1 MSEKDNWLIA
11 KLTHM
16 TRFTIYGLWQIPEKG
31 GTKARGVQK
40 RYERRSEDR
49 GR

>member
-1 MSEKDNWLIA
+1 MLCALLLKILKWRVQQVEKQN
-11 KLTHM
+11 
-16 TRFTIYGLWQIPEKG
+16 EKG
-31 GTKARGVQK
+31 GTKARGVRK